1 MGRVTI
7 KTGEGKMR
15 LKMLN
20 SLIPACLG
28 LVLTLG
34 MASSVVCAQRS
45 LAGTQWRLDSFGGVG
60 DKKPVVDGTS
70 ITIQFGSDSR
80 ASGSSGCNSYSG
92 TYNTEGE
99 RLSFGQMISTMR
111 ACVEPKANQQEQKY
125 MAALR
130 AITRFTITESSLSL
144 SDDTEVLL
152 NFISSQPSS
161 NDQGTATTT
170 PADMLNTYFA
180 AINAKEYQKAY
191 ALWEHSTTT
200 LEAFSRGYSDT
211 QSVRVLIE
219 QPLRIEGAAGSLF
232 ADVPTMVLART
243 KTGRDRVFAGC
254 YVLRKSNIEEPP
266 TGWHIHK
273 ASLAPVTQ
281 AGNISKLLF
290 RQCNG

>member
-1 MGRVTI
+1 MCIR
-7 KTGEGKMR
+7 
-15 LKMLN
+15 
-20 SLIPACLG
+20 
-28 LVLTLG
+28 
-34 MASSVVCAQRS
+34 
-45 LAGTQWRLDSFGGVG
+45 DS
-60 DKKPVVDGTS
+60 S

-92 TYNTEGE
+92 NYNTEGE

-144 SDDTEVLL
+144 SDETEVLL
-152 NFISSQPSS
+152 NFIGSQPSA

-200 LEAFSRGYSDT
+200 VSYTHLTLPTSD
-211 QSVRVLIE
+211 L
-219 QPLRIEGAAGSLF
+219 
-232 ADVPTMVLART
+232 
-243 KTGRDRVFAGC
+243 
-254 YVLRKSNIEEPP
+254 
-266 TGWHIHK
+266 
-273 ASLAPVTQ
+273 
-281 AGNISKLLF
+281 
-290 RQCNG
+290 